1 MKDRIAK
8 IRKDSEKTQD
18 EFAEIMGISKN
29 YVSLIENGKKTPSDR
44 LISDICREFDVNEEW
59 LRTGTGEM
67 MKGRTRNQEIGA
79 FANEV
84 MDLPDGDFK
93 KRFIE
98 ALIKLDSRD
107 WETIQKIVDSILKK
121 EGQSPSFVML

>member
-121 EGQSPSFVML
+121 EG